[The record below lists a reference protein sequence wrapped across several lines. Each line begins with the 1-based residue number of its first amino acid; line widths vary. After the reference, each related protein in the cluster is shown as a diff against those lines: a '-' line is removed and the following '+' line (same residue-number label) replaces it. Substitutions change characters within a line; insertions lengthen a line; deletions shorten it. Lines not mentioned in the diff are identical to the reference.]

1 MRVRHRRAQHESMRH
16 SQKDYVVRV
25 AASPGDKTQILMTP
39 HRLTD
44 TEFHAASS
52 HSVGYGTYLWLHAIR
67 TRINSQENG

>member
-1 MRVRHRRAQHESMRH
+1 MRH

-44 TEFHAASS
+44 TEFHAVSS
-52 HSVGYGTYLWLHAIR
+52 HSVGTVRIYGCMQSEHGSIHKETV
-67 TRINSQENG
+67 EG